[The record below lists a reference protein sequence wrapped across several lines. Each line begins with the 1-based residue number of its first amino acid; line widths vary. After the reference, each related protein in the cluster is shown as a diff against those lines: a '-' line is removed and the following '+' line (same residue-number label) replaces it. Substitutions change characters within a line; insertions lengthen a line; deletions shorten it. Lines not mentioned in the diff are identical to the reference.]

1 MHYCSFEKIVSYYSI
16 PFILRS
22 KLRPRLF
29 VDGFLYLFDVAKMI
43 VSILKKVTVAN
54 SPEIVK
60 KKKAKKVTII
70 TSRE

>member
-1 MHYCSFEKIVSYYSI
+1 
-16 PFILRS
+16 
-22 KLRPRLF
+22 
-29 VDGFLYLFDVAKMI
+29 MI